1 MDFDRCH
8 GFAVEQ
14 RLCDFDAVCQSTK
27 HNVIEVPAL
36 LRFYRD
42 ENAAWMAAG
51 ARIFGGIRE
60 TEEPA
65 FIEEVLWRKLAR
77 QLIRQIFQIDRS
89 AKLAYDGRK
98 IVPLFSEVVPTTDE
112 IEEVRTSTRRFLM
125 EQFELH
131 ASGLARENDG
141 DRTDFTLR

>member
-36 LRFYRD
+36 LRLHCD
-42 ENAAWMAAG
+42 EDATGMAAG